1 MYYIITQQED
11 IYSMYDNSIIMI
23 TKTIEEIKKERG
35 WDQKPLEETIHD
47 RAQLARMI
55 WAR

>member
-1 MYYIITQQED
+1 
-11 IYSMYDNSIIMI
+11 MYDNSIIMI

-35 WDQKPLEETIHD
+35 WDHKPLKETIHD

>member
-1 MYYIITQQED
+1 MYYIIIQQED
-11 IYSMYDNSIIMI
+11 IYTICDNSIIMI

-35 WDQKPLEETIHD
+35 WGQKPLEETLSD
-47 RAQLARMI
+47 RAQFARLI